1 MCAGKPNT
9 QPLALSADPFD
20 KGNTLSN
27 VAPRSGMKTR
37 MKIRSLGGVAR
48 DAGVGPPS
56 HTTQPEG
63 LTGPRPCQEISEVSS
78 QEVNSQKTHRFSTD
92 LPLGRFLFARW

>member
-63 LTGPRPCQEISEVSS
+63 LTGPRPCQEGILVIFFLTS
-78 QEVNSQKTHRFSTD
+78 QRDPRRCVCAPMKSQ
-92 LPLGRFLFARW
+92 